1 MRIAALII
9 GLVGS
14 LVMFGIGALWSEN
27 YDHLKDLD
35 EMEAMAKSL
44 SKDASGGQSDGMKK
58 ALDAAQDARKKA
70 YAGYPMLGLGLLG
83 FIASFF
89 VFKFPKV
96 AGGLLAL
103 VGLVPAVI
111 APLSLV
117 FGWMVLLASLFAFLA
132 KPKVRVPKAVAAAT
146 AAIVLGLV
154 AVSGFAQTKNAVV
167 DLSAA
172 GIKATMQAP
181 AGASV
186 ENAFGSARVA
196 KLPHFSVDV
205 GTTSMA
211 DSLSSAK
218 NDAKTSRYYK
228 ASTFH
233 TDAPDLIVWESQ
245 APNGSPAFHF
255 YALLKGG
262 DPLFTC
268 ADTRPNI
275 YTRADVE
282 AMVAACRS
290 LKAK

>member
-1 MRIAALII
+1 
-9 GLVGS
+9 
-14 LVMFGIGALWSEN
+14 MFGIGALWSEN

-44 SKDASGGQSDGMKK
+44 SKDTGASGGQSDGMKK

-96 AGGLLAL
+96 TGGLLAL

-132 KPKVRVPKAVAAAT
+132 KPKPRVPKAVAAAT

-154 AVSGFAQTKNAVV
+154 AVSSSAQTKNAVV
-167 DLSAA
+167 DLTAV

-196 KLPHFSVDV
+196 RLPHFSVDV

-228 ASTFH
+228 ANTFH
-233 TDAPDLIVWESQ
+233 TDTPELIVWESQ
-245 APNGSPAFHF
+245 TPNGSPAFHF
-255 YALLKGG
+255 YALLKGGG

-275 YTRADVE
+275 YTKADVD
-282 AMVAACRS
+282 AMVAACRT